1 MSYCESQVVYNQEK
15 TEPTSTLAQ
24 FMKGEWREEEGR
36 EEEGRREKKS
46 QRLLFGE
53 ESFQSLI
60 PGSEDERQA
69 CGYTNEILKWLAA
82 KGTQASF

>member
-36 EEEGRREKKS
+36 KEEGREEEGRRRKKKGKEKTETTVW
-46 QRLLFGE
+46 RRV
-53 ESFQSLI
+53 I
-60 PGSEDERQA
+60 SELDTR
-69 CGYTNEILKWLAA
+69 K
-82 KGTQASF
+82 